1 MTEKKSLY
9 SGTATLYF
17 ERRIT
22 MTNGLI
28 WAILGL
34 GVGML
39 VTKMIENQ
47 YNNKKYLYLVL
58 AIGLVAVIV
67 FLKLYVKL

>member
-1 MTEKKSLY
+1 
-9 SGTATLYF
+9 
-17 ERRIT
+17 